1 MVHLVHDLT
10 AALVAAEPSCE
21 TTRVGVST
29 CALGGTSVAVL
40 VAALVGGGWVLAE
53 IVGALRARRLRKMA
67 EGSDTPV

>member
-10 AALVAAEPSCE
+10 AVLVAAEPTCE
-21 TTRVGVST
+21 SSGGGLST
-29 CALGGTSVAVL
+29 CALGGTSVAVV